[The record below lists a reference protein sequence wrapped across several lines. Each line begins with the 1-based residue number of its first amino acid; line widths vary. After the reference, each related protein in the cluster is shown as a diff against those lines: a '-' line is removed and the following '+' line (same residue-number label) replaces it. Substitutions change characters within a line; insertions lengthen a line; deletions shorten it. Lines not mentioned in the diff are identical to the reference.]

1 MVASAAICGRDFN
14 ASIIYVDY
22 NSYELDIRR
31 PIPGTVK
38 MDIVYSP
45 TRDIPELFHS

>member
-1 MVASAAICGRDFN
+1 MVASAAIFGRDFN